1 MNEKKR
7 LPLLEESFFCRTFA
21 LKMEYA
27 ATIGFFDGVHR
38 GHLYLLSQLRQQAA
52 RSGVGAMAVTFRQH
66 PRQLITG
73 VNVPL
78 LTSEQER
85 ISLLQSQVEQ
95 VAELDFTAVRS
106 LSAEDFLRF
115 LRSDYG
121 VRLLL
126 MGYDHRFG
134 SDRLSS
140 PEDYAACGR
149 RAGVEV
155 LTVPQAPEGAVS
167 SSKIRKA
174 LEEGDVVSAGTMLG
188 RPYSIEGEVVHGR
201 GLGRTLGFPTAN
213 IQPSEPCLL
222 IPRNGVYAAEVLS
235 GGQTWRA
242 VVNIGTNPTIGNNR
256 QTIEA
261 HLLDYE
267 GESLYGAT
275 LVLRF
280 LRRLR
285 DERRFDSMDALCRQI
300 RQDIQSL

>member
-1 MNEKKR
+1 M
-7 LPLLEESFFCRTFA
+7 ESFFCRIFA

-27 ATIGFFDGVHR
+27 ATIGFFDGVHC

-66 PRQLITG
+66 PRQIITG

-78 LTSEQER
+78 LTSEKER
-85 ISLLQSQVEQ
+85 ISLLQRQVES
-95 VAELDFTAVRS
+95 VTELDFASVRN
-106 LSAEDFLRF
+106 LSAEEFLRF

-121 VRLLL
+121 VRILL
-126 MGYDHRFG
+126 MGYDHHFG

-140 PEDYAACGR
+140 PADYVACGK

-174 LEEGDVVSAGTMLG
+174 LEEGDVMSAGTMLG

-213 IQPSEPCLL
+213 LQPAEPCML
-222 IPRNGVYAAEVLS
+222 IPRNGVYAAEVVS
-235 GGQTWRA
+235 GKRIWRA

-261 HLLDYE
+261 HLIDYE
-267 GESLYGAT
+267 GESLYGST

-285 DERRFDSMDALCRQI
+285 EERRFDSLDSLRRQI
-300 RQDIQSL
+300 ESDILSLVQ